1 MKPIAFY
8 TDFYFFSSVFEKLR
22 AFADIGRTQGITTS
36 ASIAIVGA
44 LTSTVPVAWYSIVYL
59 TILTIFAHMVLNTY
73 IALGDV
79 ELDAH
84 TYVPSRNPVI
94 SGLLSRKEAMRF
106 FYGGTLLCLILIAL
120 LLFSIDP
127 LSVFLCFLCA
137 IPAFGSLVWYGW
149 KGKKV
154 LLSYDFSFSI
164 SYSFFVLF
172 GVFAVGGMPTVY
184 TWIFI
189 GVVIFAATA
198 FAQWENGLKDVDADR
213 SVGVKSFAVVT
224 QVKNNQRL
232 HLTHPYFLYGCALK
246 IGFLLVG
253 FLGYWYSQSISY
265 LLFYVLYGISSQVF
279 IMYRF
284 LVKQKP
290 QDHRRTILLD
300 VTFAAI
306 LGYSTIYGYTGIIPI
321 VLLIIYL
328 IGGYLIGS
336 LIQTNCEFK
345 FGRFSFSTK

>member
-1 MKPIAFY
+1 ML
-8 TDFYFFSSVFEKLR
+8 EKLR
-22 AFADIGRTQGITTS
+22 SFADIGRTQGITTS

-44 LTSTVPVAWYSIVYL
+44 LTSTASVEWYHIVYFTVL
-59 TILTIFAHMVLNTY
+59 STFAHMILNTY

-94 SGLLSRKEAMRF
+94 SGLLSRTEAMRF
-106 FYGGTLLCLILIAL
+106 FYGGTLVCLFMIAL
-120 LLFSIDP
+120 LLFSIDS
-127 LSVFLCFLCA
+127 LFVLLCFLCS
-137 IPAFGSLVWYGW
+137 IPAFGSLIWYGW
-149 KGKKV
+149 KGKRV
-154 LLSYDFSFSI
+154 IISYDFSFSI
-164 SYSFFVLF
+164 SYTFFVLF
-172 GVFAVGGMPTVY
+172 GVFAVGGMPTNY

-198 FAQWENGLKDVDADR
+198 FAQWENGLKDVEADR

-224 QVKNNQRL
+224 SVKSNQKL
-232 HLTHPYFLYGCALK
+232 QFSHPYFLYGCALK
-246 IGFLLVG
+246 IGFLLCS
-253 FLGYWYSQSISY
+253 FFAYWYSPDIY
-265 LLFYVLYGISSQVF
+265 YLAFFLLFGIPSQIY

-284 LVKQKP
+284 LIKQKP
-290 QDHRRTILLD
+290 LEHRQTILFD

-306 LGYSTIYGYTGIIPI
+306 LGFSTIFGKTGVIPI
-321 VLLIIYL
+321 LLLIIYL

-345 FGRFSFSTK
+345 FRRFSVSAK

>member
-1 MKPIAFY
+1 
-8 TDFYFFSSVFEKLR
+8 VLEKLR
-22 AFADIGRTQGITTS
+22 SFADIGRTQGITTS
-36 ASIAIVGA
+36 ASVAIVGA
-44 LTSTVPVAWYSIVYL
+44 LTSTISVEWYHIVYL
-59 TILTIFAHMVLNTY
+59 TILSIFAHMVLNTY

-79 ELDAH
+79 ELDAQ

-94 SGLLSRKEAMRF
+94 SGLLTKREAILF
-106 FYGGTLLCLILIAL
+106 FYTGTIVCLLLIAL
-120 LLFSIDP
+120 LLFSIDS
-127 LSVFLCFLCA
+127 LFVLLCFLCS
-137 IPAFGSLVWYGW
+137 IPAFGSLIWYGW

-154 LLSYDFSFSI
+154 IISYDFTFSI
-164 SYSFFVLF
+164 SYTFFVLF
-172 GVFAVGGMPTVY
+172 GVFAVGGMPTTY

-189 GVVIFAATA
+189 GAVIFAATA

-224 QVKNNQRL
+224 GVRNNQKL
-232 HLTHPYFLYGCALK
+232 HFTHPYFLYGCSLK
-246 IGFLLVG
+246 IGFLLCV
-253 FLGYWYSQSISY
+253 FLGYWYSRDINY
-265 LLFYVLYGISSQVF
+265 LLFFLVYGIPSQIY

-300 VTFAAI
+300 VTFTAI
-306 LGYSTIYGYTGIIPI
+306 LAYSTIYGYTGIVPI

-336 LIQTNCEFK
+336 LIQSNCEFK
-345 FGRFSFSTK
+345 FGRFSVLRK

>member
-1 MKPIAFY
+1 M
-8 TDFYFFSSVFEKLR
+8 FEKLR
-22 AFADIGRTQGITTS
+22 MFADIGRTQGITTS

-44 LTSTVPVAWYSIVYL
+44 LTSTVPVQWYHIVYL
-59 TILTIFAHMVLNTY
+59 TIISIIAHMALNTY
-73 IALGDV
+73 IAIGDM

-84 TYVPSRNPVI
+84 TYVPSRNPVT
-94 SGLLSRKEAMRF
+94 SGILSKRVAMLF
-106 FYGGTLLCLILIAL
+106 VYGGTLSCVLLIAFLFFWIEPFYVL
-120 LLFSIDP
+120 LCY
-127 LSVFLCFLCA
+127 VCM
-137 IPAFGSLVWYGW
+137 IPAYGSLLWYGW
-149 KGKKV
+149 KGKKFLV
-154 LLSYDFSFSI
+154 SYDFSFSV

-172 GVFAVGGMPTVY
+172 GVFVLGGSPTIY

-189 GVVIFAATA
+189 GVVICAATA

-224 QVKNNQRL
+224 KVKNNERL
-232 HLTHPYFLYGCALK
+232 HVTHPYFLYGCILK
-246 IGFLLVG
+246 IGFLTIS
-253 FLGYWYSQSISY
+253 FLPYVYTNNVYY
-265 LLFYVLYGISSQVF
+265 LLFFLIYGVPSQMY

-290 QDHRRTILLD
+290 LEHRKTILLD

-306 LGYSTIYGYTGIIPI
+306 LGYSTIFQYTGILPI
-321 VLLIIYL
+321 LLLLVYL

-345 FGRFSFSTK
+345 FGRFSASTKK

>member
-1 MKPIAFY
+1 ML
-8 TDFYFFSSVFEKLR
+8 EKLR
-22 AFADIGRTQGITTS
+22 SFADIGRTQGITTS
-36 ASIAIVGA
+36 ASIVIVGA
-44 LTSTVPVAWYSIVYL
+44 LTSTMPMEWYYIIYF

-84 TYVPSRNPVI
+84 TYVPSRNPLI
-94 SGLLSRKEAMRF
+94 SGLLSRREAMRF
-106 FYGGTLLCLILIAL
+106 FYVGTLICLLMIAL
-120 LLFSIDP
+120 LLVSVDY
-127 LSVFLCFLCA
+127 LSVLLCFLCS
-137 IPAFGSLVWYGW
+137 IPAFGSLIWYGW

-154 LLSYDFSFSI
+154 LVSYDFSFSV

-172 GVFAVGGMPTVY
+172 GVFAVGGSPTIY

-224 QVKNNQRL
+224 GVKNNQRL
-232 HLTHPYFLYGCALK
+232 RATHPFYLYGWSLK
-246 IGFLLVG
+246 IGFLLCS
-253 FLGYWYSQSISY
+253 FLAYWYTSNIYY
-265 LLFYVLYGISSQVF
+265 LLFFLFFGIPSQLY

-345 FGRFSFSTK
+345 FGRFSFSPK

>member
-1 MKPIAFY
+1 MLK
-8 TDFYFFSSVFEKLR
+8 KLR
-22 AFADIGRTQGITTS
+22 LFADIGRTQGITTT

-44 LTSTVPVAWYSIVYL
+44 LTSTTLSIEWYHIVYFTIISIVS
-59 TILTIFAHMVLNTY
+59 HMALNTY
-73 IALGDV
+73 IALGDI

-84 TYVPSRNPVI
+84 TYVPSRNPV
-94 SGLLSRKEAMRF
+94 SMNLLTKKEALLF
-106 FYGGTLLCLILIAL
+106 IYGGTIVSLLLIAILIFYLSIVSVLLC
-120 LLFSIDP
+120 F
-127 LSVFLCFLCA
+127 VCFV
-137 IPAFGSLVWYGW
+137 PAYGSLLWYGW
-149 KGKKV
+149 KGKKF

-172 GVFAVGGMPTVY
+172 GVFAVGGSPTMY

-224 QVKNNQRL
+224 NVKNNQKL
-232 HLTHPYFLYGCALK
+232 KGTHPYFLYGFALK
-246 IGFLLVG
+246 VGFLLCV
-253 FLGYWYSQSISY
+253 FFTYWYTMNIYY
-265 LLFYVLYGISSQVF
+265 LLFIIVYGVPSQLY

-284 LVKQKP
+284 LMKQKP
-290 QDHRRTILLD
+290 LEHRKTILLD

-306 LGYSTIYGYTGIIPI
+306 LGYSTIFGKTGVVPI
-321 VLLIIYL
+321 FLLVIYL

-336 LIQTNCEFK
+336 LIQSNCEFK
-345 FGRFSFSTK
+345 FRRFSVST

>member
-1 MKPIAFY
+1 
-8 TDFYFFSSVFEKLR
+8 VLEKLR
-22 AFADIGRTQGITTS
+22 SFADIGRTQGITTS

-44 LTSTVPVAWYSIVYL
+44 LTSTVPVTWYHIMFL
-59 TILTIFAHMVLNTY
+59 TILSIFAHMVLNTY
-73 IALGDV
+73 IAIGDV

-94 SGLLSRKEAMRF
+94 SGLLSKKEAMTF
-106 FYGGTLLCLILIAL
+106 VYAGTGICLLLIAL
-120 LLFSIDP
+120 LFFSINSF
-127 LSVFLCFLCA
+127 SVLLCFLCSF
-137 IPAFGSLVWYGW
+137 PAFGSLIWYGW

-172 GVFAVGGMPTVY
+172 GVFAVGGSPTIY
-184 TWIFI
+184 TWIFM

-198 FAQWENGLKDVDADR
+198 FAQWENGLKDADADR
-213 SVGVKSFAVVT
+213 SVGVKSFAVIT
-224 QVKNNQRL
+224 QVRNNQRL
-232 HLTHPYFLYGCALK
+232 HITHPYFLYGCALK
-246 IGFLLVG
+246 IGFLFFS
-253 FLGYWYSQSISY
+253 FLGYWYSQNIYY
-265 LLFYVLYGISSQVF
+265 LVFLILYGIPSQIF

-306 LGYSTIYGYTGIIPI
+306 LGYSTIYGYTGIVPI
-321 VLLIIYL
+321 VLLIVYL

-336 LIQTNCEFK
+336 LIQSNCEFK
-345 FGRFSFSTK
+345 FGRFSFSSK

>member
-1 MKPIAFY
+1 MI
-8 TDFYFFSSVFEKLR
+8 
-22 AFADIGRTQGITTS
+22 
-36 ASIAIVGA
+36 
-44 LTSTVPVAWYSIVYL
+44 
-59 TILTIFAHMVLNTY
+59 LNTY

-106 FYGGTLLCLILIAL
+106 FYIGTIICLLMIAL
-120 LLFSIDP
+120 LLLIVDSFSV
-127 LSVFLCFLCA
+127 LLCLLCS
-137 IPAFGSLVWYGW
+137 IPAFGSLIWYGW

-154 LLSYDFSFSI
+154 LVSYDFAFSV

-172 GVFAVGGMPTVY
+172 GVFAVGGSPTMY

-224 QVKNNQRL
+224 GVRNNQRL
-232 HLTHPYFLYGCALK
+232 HATHPFYIYGWALK
-246 IGFLLVG
+246 IGFLLCC
-253 FLGYWYSQSISY
+253 FLAYWYKPNIYYLTFLLIFGVPSQMY
-265 LLFYVLYGISSQVF
+265 

-284 LVKQKP
+284 LVKEKP

-300 VTFAAI
+300 VTFAGI
-306 LGYSTIYGYTGIIPI
+306 LAYSTIYGYTGIIPI
-321 VLLIIYL
+321 LLLVLYL
-328 IGGYLIGS
+328 IGGYLVGS
-336 LIQTNCEFK
+336 FIQKNSEFK
-345 FGRFSFSTK
+345 FGRFRALQK

>member
-1 MKPIAFY
+1 
-8 TDFYFFSSVFEKLR
+8 VFEKLR
-22 AFADIGRTQGITTS
+22 SFADIGRTQGITTS

-44 LTSTVPVAWYSIVYL
+44 LTSTMPVTWYHILFL
-59 TILTIFAHMVLNTY
+59 TILSIFAHMVLNTY

-84 TYVPSRNPVI
+84 TYIPSRNPVI
-94 SGLLSRKEAMRF
+94 SGLLSRKEAMGF
-106 FYGGTLLCLILIAL
+106 FYAGTLICLVMIAF
-120 LLFSIDP
+120 LFFTTDFY
-127 LSVFLCFLCA
+127 SVLLCFLCA
-137 IPAFGSLVWYGW
+137 IPAFGSLIWYGW

-154 LLSYDFSFSI
+154 LFSYDFSFSI

-172 GVFAVGGMPTVY
+172 GVFAVGGMPTAY
-184 TWIFI
+184 TWVFI

-213 SVGVKSFAVVT
+213 SVGVKSFAAVT
-224 QVKNNQRL
+224 NVRNNQRL

-246 IGFLLVG
+246 IGFLLCS
-253 FLGYWYSQSISY
+253 FLGYWYSKNLYY
-265 LLFYVLYGISSQVF
+265 LAFFLLYGIPSQVY

-284 LVKQKP
+284 LVKEKP
-290 QDHRRTILLD
+290 QDHRQTILLD

-306 LGYSTIYGYTGIIPI
+306 LAYSTIYGYTGILPI

-336 LIQTNCEFK
+336 LVQTNCEFK
-345 FGRFSFSTK
+345 FRRFSLSRK

>member
-1 MKPIAFY
+1 
-8 TDFYFFSSVFEKLR
+8 VFEKLR
-22 AFADIGRTQGITTS
+22 SFADIGRTQGITTS

-44 LTSTVPVAWYSIVYL
+44 LTSTVPVEWYYIVYF
-59 TILTIFAHMVLNTY
+59 TILSIFAHMVLNTY

-94 SGLLSRKEAMRF
+94 SGLLSRREAMRF
-106 FYGGTLLCLILIAL
+106 FYGGTLVCLLLIAL
-120 LLFSIDP
+120 LI
-127 LSVFLCFLCA
+127 LSVDYLFVLLCFLCC
-137 IPAFGSLVWYGW
+137 IPAFGSLIWYGW

-154 LLSYDFSFSI
+154 ILSYDFSFSV
-164 SYSFFVLF
+164 SYTFFILF
-172 GVFAVGGMPTVY
+172 GVFAVGGMPTTY
-184 TWIFI
+184 TWIFV

-213 SVGVKSFAVVT
+213 SVGVKSFAVIT
-224 QVKNNQRL
+224 QVKNNHRL
-232 HLTHPYFLYGCALK
+232 HITHPYFLYGCALK
-246 IGFLLVG
+246 IGFLLCS
-253 FLGYWYSQSISY
+253 FLVYWYTQNIYY
-265 LLFYVLYGISSQVF
+265 LLFYVLYGIPSQIY

-290 QDHRRTILLD
+290 QEHRRTILLD

-306 LGYSTIYGYTGIIPI
+306 LGYSTIYGYTGIVPI
-321 VLLIIYL
+321 VFLIIYL

-336 LIQTNCEFK
+336 LIQSNCEFK
-345 FGRFSFSTK
+345 FGRFSFSPK

>member
-1 MKPIAFY
+1 ML
-8 TDFYFFSSVFEKLR
+8 EKLR
-22 AFADIGRTQGITTS
+22 SFADIGRTQGITTS

-44 LTSTVPVAWYSIVYL
+44 LTSTVPVEWYYIVYF
-59 TILTIFAHMVLNTY
+59 TIISIFSHMALNTY

-94 SGLLSRKEAMRF
+94 SGLLSKREAMLF
-106 FYGGTLLCLILIAL
+106 VYGGTLVCLILIAL
-120 LLFSIDP
+120 LF
-127 LSVFLCFLCA
+127 LSVNTFSVLMCFLCFF
-137 IPAFGSLVWYGW
+137 PAYGSLLWYGW

-154 LLSYDFSFSI
+154 VISYDYSFSI
-164 SYSFFVLF
+164 SYFFFVLF
-172 GVFAVGGMPTVY
+172 GVFAVGGLPTTY

-224 QVKNNQRL
+224 QVRNNQRL
-232 HLTHPYFLYGCALK
+232 HATHPYFLYGCALK
-246 IGFLLVG
+246 IGFLLCS
-253 FLGYWYSQSISY
+253 FLGYWYSRNIYY
-265 LLFYVLYGISSQVF
+265 LLFYVLYGIPSQ
-279 IMYRF
+279 IYIIYRF

-306 LGYSTIYGYTGIIPI
+306 LGYSTIYGYTGIVPI

-336 LIQTNCEFK
+336 LIQSNCEFK
-345 FGRFSFSTK
+345 FGRFSISTK